1 LVKIAHYYYCDGLT
15 QEQIAQ
21 RLSMSRQKVN
31 RLMKRLQDEEIV
43 KIEIN
48 YQKAKNVEVE
58 RELEDVFGLKEAV
71 VINEVNDETLFD
83 RLGLETANYLE
94 EFLQPHDII
103 GFSWGKT
110 LQLVAEHLK
119 EKQLDLS
126 VVQLA
131 GGMILNG
138 EGQDHSEKSLNQS
151 DELVV
156 LFSQC
161 LGGTPYFLHAPVFV
175 EDASVKKLLMDVQY
189 IKNSFEMI
197 KQCNKALLSIGGIG
211 EQVTPFQEHFLSM
224 VDLKSLQAAGAVGH
238 ICFRYYDIKGKPVT
252 TDLDDRTIA
261 PTFEQLK
268 KIPNVI
274 GVGAGKEKGKAL
286 LGALRAN
293 LIDIMIT
300 DVNSAKFLLNNR

>member
-1 LVKIAHYYYCDGLT
+1 VKIAHYYYRDGLT
-15 QEQIAQ
+15 QEQIAN
-21 RLSMSRQKVN
+21 RMSMSRQKVN
-31 RLMKRLQDEEIV
+31 RLMKRLQDEKIV

-48 YQKAKNVEVE
+48 YQTAKNVEIE
-58 RELEDVFGLKEAV
+58 RKLEDAFGLKEAI
-71 VINEVNDETLFD
+71 VINEVNDEALFD

-94 EFLQPHDII
+94 EFLQPQDIL
-103 GFSWGKT
+103 GVSWGKT
-110 LQLVAEHLK
+110 LQLVAGHLK

-138 EGQDHSEKSLNQS
+138 EDHSEKSLNQS

-175 EDASVKKLLMDVQY
+175 EDSAVKKLLMDVQY

-197 KQCNKALLSIGGIG
+197 EQCNKALLSIGGIG
-211 EQVTPFQEHFLSM
+211 ASVTPFQEHFLSRT
-224 VDLKSLQAAGAVGH
+224 DLKSLHDGGAVGH
-238 ICFRYYDIKGKPVT
+238 ICFRYYDIYGKPVL
-252 TDLDDRTIA
+252 TDLDERTIA
-261 PTFEQLK
+261 PTFDQLK
-268 KIPNVI
+268 RIPNVI
-274 GVGAGKEKGKAL
+274 GVGAGNEKEKAL
-286 LGALRAN
+286 LGALRAK
-293 LIDIMIT
+293 LIDILIT